1 MSTIYYP
8 SSPLLFETE
17 IQAMAYFNSGNA
29 VESVGSPSLM
39 QGQQTGSVNV
49 IARLL
54 LLSGFVILLIVIIK
68 EVNRNR
74 EKELNHILRT

>member
-17 IQAMAYFNSGNA
+17 IQAMAYFNSSNA
-29 VESVGSPSLM
+29 VESQVSPALIP
-39 QGQQTGSVNV
+39 GQQTRPLNM
-49 IARLL
+49 IASFILIT
-54 LLSGFVILLIVIIK
+54 GCIILLIIIIK

-74 EKELNHILRT
+74 KKEINDNPGD